1 MSSHES
7 PVSANLNRRRFL
19 ELVAEVTLGGAALS
33 ACAGNTQ
40 KANQAPTNVTVDP
53 TMVALEQKQAE
64 LKKQLAAATR
74 NNESKIAE
82 LAEAHPGMSEIRA
95 GTFKYVTIP
104 VSDGYYN
111 FYVRADRFD
120 QSGKVPQDATLWEV
134 SGTAYKGQVPSGTE
148 AYGIDLQSDSGLTYT
163 SYVYRDGSGAHLR
176 TDSAAPT
183 QQVSYDM
190 VAPAAFPVEAVDQY
204 ASKLSIMI
212 DDASQLK
219 PIDQTL

>member
-1 MSSHES
+1 
-7 PVSANLNRRRFL
+7 
-19 ELVAEVTLGGAALS
+19 
-33 ACAGNTQ
+33 
-40 KANQAPTNVTVDP
+40 
-53 TMVALEQKQAE
+53 MVALEQKQAE

-163 SYVYRDGSGAHLR
+163 SYVYRDGSRAHICE
-176 TDSAAPT
+176 PT
-183 QQVSYDM
+183 QRLLRSK
-190 VAPAAFPVEAVDQY
+190 FPMIWWRLQLFL
-204 ASKLSIMI
+204 SKPLANMR
-212 DDASQLK
+212 ANCL
-219 PIDQTL
+219 